1 MEGSVERESENRI
14 SVSVE
19 DKVNMGNYQT
29 RTYRSLISSAIK
41 ELSKEEIKEILAVAR
56 KAMEE
61 K

>member
-1 MEGSVERESENRI
+1 MEGSIERESENRI

-29 RTYRSLISSAIK
+29 RTYRILISSAIK

>member
-1 MEGSVERESENRI
+1 MEGSVEREPENRI

-29 RTYRSLISSAIK
+29 RTYRILISSGIK
-41 ELSKEEIKEILAVAR
+41 EISKEEIKEILAVAR